1 MHICN
6 KYYNN
11 EDYTGFDLHMQKK
24 SHNGTDFCPS
34 GSVWLVLG
42 TILMKRIVKVNAV
55 KETRR
60 KNKEELTFGGNLHK
74 LSIKW
79 LLECF

>member
-1 MHICN
+1 MKTIPVLIC
-6 KYYNN
+6 
-11 EDYTGFDLHMQKK
+11 TCKK

-34 GSVWLVLG
+34 GPVWLVLG
-42 TILMKRIVKVNAV
+42 TILTKRIVKVNAV

-74 LSIKW
+74 LSIRVNGS
-79 LLECF
+79 